1 MITKSAADRELW
13 EKVQDDFNIVDVD
26 KDGNLKIEEV
36 KEYIEKYFQDR
47 MDISEANK
55 VVHNIFQEIDET
67 HDKIVTLREMYEYV
81 RKGRKE
87 SGLDEKEK

>member
-1 MITKSAADRELW
+1 
-13 EKVQDDFNIVDVD
+13 
-26 KDGNLKIEEV
+26 
-36 KEYIEKYFQDR
+36 

-55 VVHNIFQEIDET
+55 VVHNVFQEIDET
-67 HDKIVTLREMYEYV
+67 HDKIVTLREMYEYI